1 MYRVTG
7 LDRAASVTEAMSA
20 HRREYLM
27 ERTELGAFMFSTCIC
42 GTLIYSD
49 GSPFKSLAL
58 SRVFDSVLIGTAM
71 AITTFLIIRSPRF
84 TPGFLVSFSA
94 CSTKHETRPSV
105 D

>member
-42 GTLIYSD
+42 GTLLQRWIPLQIPCS
-49 GSPFKSLAL
+49 F
-58 SRVFDSVLIGTAM
+58 SRV
-71 AITTFLIIRSPRF
+71 
-84 TPGFLVSFSA
+84 
-94 CSTKHETRPSV
+94 
-105 D
+105 